1 MARVPAAAIPRAR
14 AATMPRRRNR
24 LREYLP
30 AAVAF
35 VMAMALW
42 EAFVFGFNIQF
53 YLLPAPHVIVQTFR
67 EQAQVLFGIGLYT
80 FQEALAGYVIGC
92 ALGVLAAM
100 AASRAPAFADLI
112 LPYAI
117 ASASVPIIALAPLAI
132 VWFGVGQGSKIA
144 IVTLMTFF
152 PTFISTLRGLLGVP
166 QQSLE
171 LMHSYAASEG
181 QVFFKLRLPTSL
193 PYMFNA
199 FKVGTTLSMIGAVV
213 SEFFGGPERSLG
225 VYIKSTAALFQT
237 RQAWSAILVAC
248 ALGLAFYLVVVL
260 VERLVMPWHVS
271 VRER

>member
-1 MARVPAAAIPRAR
+1 MSAVRAPAAAAPLA
-14 AATMPRRRNR
+14 RRRR
-24 LREYLP
+24 SWLREYLP
-30 AAVAF
+30 AIVAF
-35 VMAMALW
+35 ALAILLW

-67 EQAQVLFGIGLYT
+67 EQAQVLLGIGLYT

-92 ALGVLAAM
+92 GLGVVAAM
-100 AASRAPAFADLI
+100 AASRAPVFADLI

-152 PTFISTLRGLLGVP
+152 PTFISTLRGLLSVP
-166 QQSLE
+166 SQSLE
-171 LMHSYAASEG
+171 LMRACAASES
-181 QVFFKLRLPTSL
+181 QIFFKLRLPTSL

-213 SEFFGGPERSLG
+213 SEFFGGPATSLG

-237 RQAWSAILVAC
+237 RQAWSAIIVAC
-248 ALGLAFYLVVVL
+248 ALGLSFYLVVML
-260 VERLVMPWHVS
+260 AERALMPWHVS
-271 VRER
+271 ARE